1 MIKSNGGGARTVR
14 WAMDG
19 VDLVGELGVMMM
31 MMMAMMM
38 VMIMMMMMMTTMMM
52 ISDDEEEEEV
62 FIALHRSSGG
72 PDLTW

>member
-19 VDLVGELGVMMM
+19 VDLVGELGV
-31 MMMAMMM
+31 MMM